1 MSRFDAVLFDFD
13 GVLIDS
19 EPVHWACWAEV
30 LAGAGVVLEWEY
42 YRDCCIGID
51 DREMLRMMAAAADP
65 PRDWQAALDALP
77 GKEETVPRPYGS
89 RAAFYRGPR
98 RPAFAP
104 RGKIQAGRGE
114 LQFVRGDRAAARI
127 RELRHYFAT
136 VVGGESVPRGRHK
149 PEPDPYL
156 LAAERLGSRAPLVVE
171 DSDPGAASGRAAGFE
186 VLQVRSPAEVPARVL
201 ESIAAD

>member
-51 DREMLRMMAAAADP
+51 DREMLRMMAAVADP
-65 PRDWQAALDALP
+65 PRDWQALWELYPEKKKRFRARMEAAPPFTAGLNGLL
-77 GKEETVPRPYGS
+77 S
-89 RAAFYRGPR
+89 RLE
-98 RPAFAP
+98 
-104 RGKIQAGRGE
+104 GE
-114 LQFVRGDRAAARI
+114 FKLAVVSSSSCAEIEPLLESAQ
-127 RELRHYFAT
+127 LRHYFAT

-156 LAAERLGSRAPLVVE
+156 LAAERLGARAPLVVE